1 MPSEKKLVK
10 KGEYFKKLQNLLDE
24 YPQIIIVECD
34 NVSSNQM
41 QQIRTSLRG
50 KAVLLMGKKTMMR
63 KAIREHV
70 KQNPACEHLIPHLYG
85 NIGFVFTNQDLS
97 EIRNMVTSLKVG
109 APAKAGTVAP
119 NDVVVPAGLTGL
131 EPTQTSFLQALNIGT
146 KISKGQIE
154 ILAPVTLI
162 HAGEKVGTSEAT
174 LLSKLNIRPF
184 SYGLVP
190 RVIFD
195 HGLIYESKVLDMTLD
210 DVASVIS
217 KGVSNIAALGL
228 QIGYPTLASVP
239 HSIMNGFKNL
249 VSIAIGTEYSFKEAE
264 QMKDMILHPEKFAA
278 AAAAAAAA
286 PAAATTA
293 AAPAEEEKPAEKPD
307 EPDDDEEGDFGLDL
321 FA

>member
-1 MPSEKKLVK
+1 MPSEKKLVSK
-10 KGEYFKKLQNLLDE
+10 EKYFKKLQNLLDE
-24 YPQIIIVECD
+24 YHQIIIVECD

-41 QQIRTSLRG
+41 QKVRTVLRG

-63 KAIREHV
+63 KAIRMHLHENHEI
-70 KQNPACEHLIPHLYG
+70 EHLLPHLNG
-85 NIGFVFTNQDLS
+85 NIGFVFTKEDLH
-97 EIRNMVTSLKVG
+97 EIRDLVTSLKVG

-119 NDVVVPAGLTGL
+119 NDVVVPAGPTGL

-154 ILAPVTLI
+154 ILAPATLI
-162 HAGEKVGTSEAT
+162 HAGEKVGQSEAT

-190 RVIFD
+190 RVIYD
-195 HGLIYESKVLDMTLD
+195 HGVIYENKVLDMTIA
-210 DVASVIS
+210 DVSEVVA

-228 QIGYPTLASVP
+228 QIGYPTIASVP

-249 VSIAIGTEYSFKEAE
+249 VSIAIETEYTFKEAE
-264 QMKDMILHPEKFAA
+264 QMKDMIAHPEKFAA
-278 AAAAAAAA
+278 AAAAAAPAAA
-286 PAAATTA
+286 PAAEEKKEEKKEEAK
-293 AAPAEEEKPAEKPD
+293 EEEE
-307 EPDDDEEGDFGLDL
+307 EEEEGDFGLDL

>member
-1 MPSEKKLVK
+1 VRKA
-10 KGEYFKKLQNLLDE
+10 EYFKKLENLLDE

-41 QQIRTSLRG
+41 QKIRQVLRG

-63 KAIREHV
+63 KAIRQHV
-70 KQNPACEHLIPHLYG
+70 HQNPKVEHLLSHLYG
-85 NIGFVFTNQDLS
+85 NIGFVFTKDDLV
-97 EIRNMVTSLKVG
+97 EVRNLVTSLKVG

-119 NDVVVPAGLTGL
+119 NDVVVPAGPTGL

-154 ILAPVTLI
+154 ILAATTLI
-162 HAGEKVGTSEAT
+162 HAGEKVGQSEAT

-190 RVIFD
+190 RVVYD
-195 HGLIYESKVLDMTLD
+195 DGLVYESKVLDMSLD
-210 DVASVIS
+210 DVRGVVA
-217 KGVSNIAALGL
+217 KGVSNIAAIGL
-228 QIGYPTLASVP
+228 QIGYPTIASVP

-249 VSIAIGTEYSFKEAE
+249 VSIAIGTEYTFKQAE
-264 QMKDMILHPEKFAA
+264 DMKDMILHPEKFAA
-278 AAAAAAAA
+278 AAAAAA
-286 PAAATTA
+286 PA
-293 AAPAEEEKPAEKPD
+293 AAPAEEKKEEKKEEEKK
-307 EPDDDEEGDFGLDL
+307 EEEEEEEEGDFGLDL

>member
-1 MPSEKKLVK
+1 MPSEKKIVR
-10 KGEYFKKLQNLLDE
+10 KGEYFKKLQGLLDE

-41 QQIRTSLRG
+41 QQVRTVLRG

-63 KAIREHV
+63 KAIREHIH
-70 KQNPACEHLIPHLYG
+70 QNPACEHLLPHLYG

-97 EIRNMVTSLKVG
+97 EIRELVTSLKVG
-109 APAKAGTVAP
+109 APAKAGTIAP
-119 NDVVVPAGLTGL
+119 NDVVVPAGPTGL

-146 KISKGQIE
+146 KIVKGQIE
-154 ILAPVTLI
+154 ILAPATLI
-162 HAGEKVGTSEAT
+162 RAGEKVGQSEAT

-190 RVIFD
+190 RVVFD
-195 HGLIYESKVLDMTLD
+195 HGLVYDNKVLDMTLA
-210 DVASVIS
+210 DVSAVVS
-217 KGVSNIAALGL
+217 KGVTNIAAIGL

-239 HSIMNGFKNL
+239 HSIINGFKNL
-249 VSIAIGTEYSFKEAE
+249 VSIAIGTEYNFKEAE

-278 AAAAAAAA
+278 AAAAAPAAA
-286 PAAATTA
+286 PAAEKKEEAKEE
-293 AAPAEEEKPAEKPD
+293 PKKEEEE
-307 EPDDDEEGDFGLDL
+307 EEEEGDFGLDL

>member
-1 MPSEKKLVK
+1 MPSEKKLAR
-10 KGEYFKKLQNLLDE
+10 KGEYFKKLTTLLDE

-41 QQIRTSLRG
+41 QKVRGVLRG

-63 KAIREHV
+63 KAIRQHV
-70 KQNPACEHLIPHLYG
+70 HQNPQVEHLLPHLYG
-85 NIGFVFTNQDLS
+85 NIGFVFTNQDLN
-97 EIRNMVTSLKVG
+97 EVRDLVTSLKVG

-119 NDVVVPAGLTGL
+119 NDVVVPAGPTGL

-146 KISKGQIE
+146 KIVKGQIE
-154 ILAPVTLI
+154 ILAPATLI
-162 HAGEKVGTSEAT
+162 HAGEKVGQSEAT

-190 RVIFD
+190 RVVYD
-195 HGLIYESKVLDMTLD
+195 HGIIYESKVLDMTLN
-210 DVASVIS
+210 DVRAVIS

-228 QIGYPTLASVP
+228 QIGYPTMASVP

-249 VSIAIGTEYSFKEAE
+249 VSIAIGTEYTFKEAE

-278 AAAAAAAA
+278 VAAAAAAAA
-286 PAAATTA
+286 PAAAA
-293 AAPAEEEKPAEKPD
+293 KEESKEDKKEEKEEEE
-307 EPDDDEEGDFGLDL
+307 EEEEGDFGLDL

>member
-1 MPSEKKLVK
+1 MPSDKKLAR

-41 QQIRTSLRG
+41 QKVRTVLRG

-63 KAIREHV
+63 KAIRQHIH
-70 KQNPACEHLIPHLYG
+70 QNPQAEHLLPHLYG
-85 NIGFVFTNQDLS
+85 NIGFVFTKQDLN
-97 EIRNMVTSLKVG
+97 EIRDLVTSLKVG
-109 APAKAGTVAP
+109 APAKAGTIAP
-119 NDVVVPAGLTGL
+119 NDVIVPAGPTGL

-146 KISKGQIE
+146 KIVKGQIE
-154 ILAPVTLI
+154 ILAPATLI
-162 HAGEKVGTSEAT
+162 HAGEKVGQSEAT

-190 RVIFD
+190 RVVYD
-195 HGLIYESKVLDMTLD
+195 HGLIYESKVLDMTLA
-210 DVASVIS
+210 DVSAVVA

-228 QIGYPTLASVP
+228 QIGYPTMASVP

-249 VSIAIGTEYSFKEAE
+249 VAIAIGTQYTFKEAE
-264 QMKDMILHPEKFAA
+264 QMKEMIEHPEKFAA
-278 AAAAAAAA
+278 AAATAA
-286 PAAATTA
+286 PAAA
-293 AAPAEEEKPAEKPD
+293 PKEEKKEEVKEEKKEEEE
-307 EPDDDEEGDFGLDL
+307 EEEEGDFGLDL

>member
-1 MPSEKKLVK
+1 MPSEKKLVRK
-10 KGEYFKKLQNLLDE
+10 AEYFKKLQNLLDE

-41 QQIRTSLRG
+41 QKIRQVLRG

-63 KAIREHV
+63 KAIRQHV
-70 KQNPACEHLIPHLYG
+70 HQNPKVEHLLSHLYG
-85 NIGFVFTNQDLS
+85 NIGFVFTKEDLV
-97 EIRNMVTSLKVG
+97 EVRNLVTSLKVG

-119 NDVVVPAGLTGL
+119 NDVVVPAGPTGL

-154 ILAPVTLI
+154 ILAATTLI
-162 HAGEKVGTSEAT
+162 HAGDKVGQSEAT
-174 LLSKLNIRPF
+174 LLAKLNIRPF

-190 RVIFD
+190 RVVYD
-195 HGLIYESKVLDMTLD
+195 DGLVYESKVLDMTLD
-210 DVASVIS
+210 DVRGVVA

-228 QIGYPTLASVP
+228 QIGYPTIASVP

-249 VSIAIGTEYSFKEAE
+249 VSIAIGTEYTFKEAE

-278 AAAAAAAA
+278 AAAAAAPAAA
-286 PAAATTA
+286 PAAEKKEEKK
-293 AAPAEEEKPAEKPD
+293 EEEKKE
-307 EPDDDEEGDFGLDL
+307 EEEEEEEGDFGLDL

>member
-1 MPSEKKLVK
+1 MPSEKKLARK
-10 KGEYFKKLQNLLDE
+10 SEYFKKLQALLDE

-41 QQIRTSLRG
+41 QKVRTVLRG

-63 KAIREHV
+63 KAIREHIH
-70 KQNPACEHLIPHLYG
+70 QNPACEHLLPHLYG
-85 NIGFVFTNQDLS
+85 NIGFVFTNQDLT
-97 EIRNMVTSLKVG
+97 EIRELVTSLKVG

-119 NDVVVPAGLTGL
+119 NDVIVPAGLTGL

-154 ILAPVTLI
+154 ILAPATLI
-162 HAGEKVGTSEAT
+162 RAGEKVGQSEAT

-195 HGLIYESKVLDMTLD
+195 HGLIYENKVLDMTLA
-210 DVASVIS
+210 DVSSVIS

-249 VSIAIGTEYSFKEAE
+249 VSIALGTEYSFKEAE

-278 AAAAAAAA
+278 VAAAAA
-286 PAAATTA
+286 PAEKKEEKK
-293 AAPAEEEKPAEKPD
+293 EEEKKEEKK
-307 EPDDDEEGDFGLDL
+307 EEEEEEEEGDFGLDL

>member
-1 MPSEKKLVK
+1 MSSGKKMER
-10 KGEYFKKLQNLLDE
+10 KGEYFKKVQKLLDE

-41 QQIRTSLRG
+41 QQIRSVLRG

-63 KAIREHV
+63 KAIRDHIH
-70 KQNPACEHLIPHLYG
+70 QNPACEHLLPHLYG
-85 NIGFVFTNQDLS
+85 NIGFVFTNQDLG
-97 EIRNMVTSLKVG
+97 EIRQLVTSLKVG

-154 ILAPVTLI
+154 ILAPATLI
-162 HAGEKVGTSEAT
+162 HAGEKVGQSEAT
-174 LLSKLNIRPF
+174 LLAKLNIRPF

-190 RVIFD
+190 RVVFD
-195 HGLIYESKVLDMTLD
+195 HGLVYDSKVLDMTLA
-210 DVASVIS
+210 DVSAVVS
-217 KGVSNIAALGL
+217 KGVSNIAAIGL

-278 AAAAAAAA
+278 AAAAAA
-286 PAAATTA
+286 PA
-293 AAPAEEEKPAEKPD
+293 AAPAEKKEEAKVEEKKE
-307 EPDDDEEGDFGLDL
+307 EEEEEEEGDFGLDL

>member
-1 MPSEKKLVK
+1 MPSGKKIEK

-41 QQIRTSLRG
+41 QKVRGVLRG

-63 KAIREHV
+63 KAIRQHIH
-70 KQNPACEHLIPHLYG
+70 QNPQIEHLIPHLKG
-85 NIGFVFTNQDLS
+85 NIGFVFTKEDLN
-97 EIRNMVTSLKVG
+97 EIRDLVTSLKVG
-109 APAKAGTVAP
+109 APAKAGTIAP
-119 NDVVVPAGLTGL
+119 NDVVVPAGPTGL

-162 HAGEKVGTSEAT
+162 HAGDKVGQSEAT

-184 SYGLVP
+184 SYGLIPSIVY
-190 RVIFD
+190 D
-195 HGLIYESKVLDMTLD
+195 HGLIYESKVLDMTLA
-210 DVASVIS
+210 DVSQVVA

-228 QIGYPTLASVP
+228 QIGYPTIASVP
-239 HSIMNGFKNL
+239 HSIMNGFNNL
-249 VSIAIGTEYSFKEAE
+249 VAISVETAYDFKQAE
-264 QMKDMILHPEKFAA
+264 LRKDMALNSDKYAA
-278 AAAAAAAA
+278 MAAAAA
-286 PAAATTA
+286 PAAA
-293 AAPAEEEKPAEKPD
+293 APAEEKKEEVKEEKKE
-307 EPDDDEEGDFGLDL
+307 EEEEEEEGDFGLDL

>member
-1 MPSEKKLVK
+1 MPSEKKLVR
-10 KGEYFKKLQNLLDE
+10 KGEYFKKLQNLLDV

-41 QQIRTSLRG
+41 QKVRGVLRG

-63 KAIREHV
+63 KAIRQHIH
-70 KQNPACEHLIPHLYG
+70 QNPQIEHLLPHLSG
-85 NIGFVFTNQDLS
+85 NIGFVFTNQDLN
-97 EIRNMVTSLKVG
+97 EIRDLVTSLKVG

-119 NDVVVPAGLTGL
+119 NDVVVPAGPTGL

-146 KISKGQIE
+146 KIVKGQIE
-154 ILAPVTLI
+154 ILAPATLI
-162 HAGEKVGTSEAT
+162 HAGEKVGQSEAT

-190 RVIFD
+190 RIVYD
-195 HGLIYESKVLDMTLD
+195 HGTIYESKVLDMTLA
-210 DVASVIS
+210 DVSQVVA

-249 VSIAIGTEYSFKEAE
+249 VAISIGTAYSFKEAE
-264 QMKDMILHPEKFAA
+264 QMKDMITNPEKY

-286 PAAATTA
+286 PAE
-293 AAPAEEEKPAEKPD
+293 APKEEKKEEKEEKKEEPEEEE
-307 EPDDDEEGDFGLDL
+307 EEGDFGLDL

>member
-1 MPSEKKLVK
+1 VRKA
-10 KGEYFKKLQNLLDE
+10 EYFKKLQNLLDE

-41 QQIRTSLRG
+41 QKIRQVLRG

-63 KAIREHV
+63 KAIRQHV
-70 KQNPACEHLIPHLYG
+70 HQNPKVEHLLSHLYG
-85 NIGFVFTNQDLS
+85 NIGFVFTKEDLT
-97 EIRNMVTSLKVG
+97 EIRSLVTSLKVG
-109 APAKAGTVAP
+109 APAKAGTIAP

-154 ILAPVTLI
+154 ILAATTLI
-162 HAGEKVGTSEAT
+162 HAGDKVGQSEAT
-174 LLSKLNIRPF
+174 LLAKLNIRPF

-190 RVIFD
+190 RVVYD
-195 HGLIYESKVLDMTLD
+195 DGLVYESKVLDMTLD
-210 DVASVIS
+210 DVRGVVA

-228 QIGYPTLASVP
+228 QIGYPTVASVP

-249 VSIAIGTEYSFKEAE
+249 VSIAIGTEYTFKEAE

-278 AAAAAAAA
+278 AAAAAAPAAA
-286 PAAATTA
+286 PAAEKKEEKK
-293 AAPAEEEKPAEKPD
+293 EEEKKE
-307 EPDDDEEGDFGLDL
+307 EEEEEEEGDFGLDL

>member
-1 MPSEKKLVK
+1 MPSEKKLVR

-41 QQIRTSLRG
+41 QKVRSVLRG

-63 KAIREHV
+63 KAIRQHIH
-70 KQNPACEHLIPHLYG
+70 QNPQAEHLLPHLYG
-85 NIGFVFTNQDLS
+85 NIGFVFTKQDLN
-97 EIRNMVTSLKVG
+97 EIRDLVTSLKVG

-119 NDVVVPAGLTGL
+119 NDVVVPAGPTGL

-154 ILAPVTLI
+154 ILAPATLI
-162 HAGEKVGTSEAT
+162 HAGEKVGQSEAT

-190 RVIFD
+190 RVVYD
-195 HGLIYESKVLDMTLD
+195 HGLIYESKVLDMTLA
-210 DVASVIS
+210 DVSQVLA
-217 KGVSNIAALGL
+217 KGVSNIAAIGL
-228 QIGYPTLASVP
+228 QIGYPTMASVP

-249 VSIAIGTEYSFKEAE
+249 VAIALGTEYTFKEAE

-278 AAAAAAAA
+278 AAPAPAAAAA
-286 PAAATTA
+286 PAK
-293 AAPAEEEKPAEKPD
+293 EEEKKEEKKE
-307 EPDDDEEGDFGLDL
+307 EPEEEEEEGDFGLDL

>member
-1 MPSEKKLVK
+1 MPSEKKLARK
-10 KGEYFKKLQNLLDE
+10 AEYFQKLITLIDE

-41 QQIRTSLRG
+41 QRIRTAMRG

-63 KAIREHV
+63 KAIRQHISV
-70 KQNPACEHLIPHLYG
+70 NPKLEHLMPHLHG
-85 NIGFVFTNQDLS
+85 NIGFVFTHEDLS
-97 EIRNMVTSLKVG
+97 EVRGLVTSLKVG
-109 APAKAGTVAP
+109 APAKAGIIAP
-119 NDVVVPAGLTGL
+119 NDVVVPAGPTGL

-146 KISKGQIE
+146 KINRGQIE

-162 HAGEKVGTSEAT
+162 HEGEKVGQSEAT

-190 RVIFD
+190 RLIYD
-195 HGLIYESKVLDMTLD
+195 NGLIYESKVLDMGLD
-210 DVASVIS
+210 DVAAVVN
-217 KGVSNIAALGL
+217 KGVANIAAVGL
-228 QIGYPTLASVP
+228 QIGYPTIASVP

-249 VSIAIGTEYSFKEAE
+249 VSIAVGTEYSFKQAE

-278 AAAAAAAA
+278 AAAAAA
-286 PAAATTA
+286 PA
-293 AAPAEEEKPAEKPD
+293 AAPAEAKEEAVKEEVK
-307 EPDDDEEGDFGLDL
+307 EEDDDDDGDFGLDL

>member
-1 MPSEKKLVK
+1 MPSVKKIER
-10 KGEYFKKLQNLLDE
+10 KGEYMKKLTNLLDE
-24 YPQIIIVECD
+24 YNQIIIVECD

-41 QQIRTSLRG
+41 QKVRSVLRG

-63 KAIREHV
+63 KAIRDHV
-70 KQNPACEHLIPHLYG
+70 HQNPACEHLIPHLYG
-85 NIGFVFTNQDLS
+85 NIGFVFTNQDLA
-97 EIRNMVTSLKVG
+97 EVRELVTSLKVG

-119 NDVVVPAGLTGL
+119 NDVIVPAGPTGL

-146 KISKGQIE
+146 KIVKGQIE
-154 ILAPVTLI
+154 ILAPATLI
-162 HAGEKVGTSEAT
+162 HAGEKVGQSEAT

-195 HGLIYESKVLDMTLD
+195 HGLIYENKVLDMTLA
-210 DVASVIS
+210 DVSAVIS

-249 VSIAIGTEYSFKEAE
+249 VSIAIGTEYTFKEAE

-278 AAAAAAAA
+278 AAAAAAPVEKKEEKVEAKK
-286 PAAATTA
+286 
-293 AAPAEEEKPAEKPD
+293 EEEKKE
-307 EPDDDEEGDFGLDL
+307 EEEEEEEGDFGLDL